1 MQLEKAH
8 SPCSCYYDIIIIS
21 AHHKHGNYTL
31 TAEVRLGTRCV
42 VDYADVGTQAGAFN
56 RVYFASTKAAAYSK
70 TVTARDKV
78 QQDQI
83 MTDLEND
90 GTLNEH

>member
-1 MQLEKAH
+1 
-8 SPCSCYYDIIIIS
+8 
-21 AHHKHGNYTL
+21 L
-31 TAEVRLGTRCV
+31 TVEVRLGTRCV
-42 VDYADVGTQAGAFN
+42 VDCAVVGTQGAF

-90 GTLNEH
+90 GTLSEH

>member
-1 MQLEKAH
+1 M
-8 SPCSCYYDIIIIS
+8 
-21 AHHKHGNYTL
+21 
-31 TAEVRLGTRCV
+31 AEVRLGTRCV
-42 VDYADVGTQAGAFN
+42 VDCTVVGTQGPFD
-56 RVYFASTKAAAYSK
+56 RVYFASTKAAAHSK

-78 QQDQI
+78 QQDRI